1 MLNENYIIKRIEEL
15 CEKQNM
21 SRYRLAQKSGL
32 SQSSISNLLNR
43 RSLPSIITLSKIC
56 DGFKITLSQ
65 FFTDEGSVVN
75 LSKEQKN
82 VLDTWS
88 ELDDEERKL
97 VEAYIKGLKRR

>member
-56 DGFKITLSQ
+56 DGFGITLSQ
-65 FFTDEGSVVN
+65 FFTDERSMVN
-75 LSKEQKN
+75 LSEEQKN